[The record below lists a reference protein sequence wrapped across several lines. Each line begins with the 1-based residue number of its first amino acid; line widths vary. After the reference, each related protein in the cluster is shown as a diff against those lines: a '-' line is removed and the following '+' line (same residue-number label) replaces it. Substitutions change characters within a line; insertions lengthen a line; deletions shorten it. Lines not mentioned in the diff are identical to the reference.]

1 MTTNVGVD
9 IIRMSCGNNHFL
21 QKSYLQFLVI
31 INIHI
36 LLQVVTQDHK
46 GIILCMWLHCND
58 VIHNIHK

>member
-9 IIRMSCGNNHFL
+9 IIRMSCGNNHFP

-31 INIHI
+31 INIRI

-46 GIILCMWLHCND
+46 GIICMWLHCND